1 LVDPHARDAPRVSG
15 CGSDSDARFSLICFD
30 VVALQVLVEQSLQS
44 RLIRQ
49 ANDRF
54 DNFATFEK

>member
-1 LVDPHARDAPRVSG
+1 MPAMRPVSRDAHWFRRKILFV
-15 CGSDSDARFSLICFD
+15 CFD